1 MQRQREE
8 ALALVLTANQSAVQV
23 ESSLEQWEALLSQ
36 QPALAGPFPPRP
48 C

>member
-8 ALALVLTANQSAVQV
+8 ALTLVLTANQSAAQV
-23 ESSLEQWEALLSQ
+23 ESALEQWEGLLSQ
-36 QPALAGPFPPRP
+36 QPALVGPFPPRP